1 MVDDKSRSDGR
12 VGITFTTARL
22 ANPYRRDVPALEIE
36 LLVDTGAIYSVIPA
50 DVLSQLGIAPLEEET
65 FGLADGT
72 KRTYPVG
79 EAFFEL
85 GTRRATSKVVFGPA
99 GVTPLL
105 GALTLESMGLMV
117 NPVTRELLPMRLF
130 LASTTNRRAPDQ
142 FEGRRRSCIPAS
154 RAASL
159 SNV

>member
-1 MVDDKSRSDGR
+1 MTTDEGARRPSR
-12 VGITFTTARL
+12 VGITFATARL
-22 ANPYRRDVPALEIE
+22 ANPYRRDVAAIEIE

-50 DVLSQLGIAPLEEET
+50 DVLAHLAIAPFEQET

-72 KRTYPVG
+72 KRSYPVG

-85 GTRRATSKVVFGPA
+85 GEKRATSKVVFGPP

-117 NPVTRELLPMRLF
+117 NPVTRELLPMQLF
-130 LASTTNRRAPDQ
+130 LA
-142 FEGRRRSCIPAS
+142 
-154 RAASL
+154 AAS
-159 SNV
+159 

>member
-1 MVDDKSRSDGR
+1 V
-12 VGITFTTARL
+12 
-22 ANPYRRDVPALEIE
+22 EIDF
-36 LLVDTGAIYSVIPA
+36 LVDTGAIYSVVPGS
-50 DVLSQLGIAPLEEET
+50 VLESLEIQPLELET

-85 GTRRATSKVVFGPA
+85 ATKRATSRVVFGPE

-105 GALTLESMGLMV
+105 GAFTLESMGLMV

-130 LASTTNRRAPDQ
+130 LARA
-142 FEGRRRSCIPAS
+142 FPAPA
-154 RAASL
+154 RKAPPPQPAAS
-159 SNV
+159 